1 MTDLNTI
8 KKGPFKGM
16 VLLVNDV
23 TKSKSVLW
31 PDDAAKEIN
40 SGARVVEEKEWD
52 AFKTQSMLDK
62 EKLEASVVATVEKAP
77 DFSILDLPGTRKV
90 VKTRSPGKFYAETRE
105 FEAGWGNKRDDLLEF
120 DSPEERTAWV
130 TAYNGKHNPD
140 MGPDARA
147 PSWYMVAIVV
157 E

>member
-1 MTDLNTI
+1 MTTLNTI

-16 VLLVNDV
+16 VLIVNDV
-23 TKSKSVLW
+23 TKGKSVLW
-31 PDDAAKEIN
+31 PEDATKEIAN
-40 SGARVVEEKEWD
+40 GGRVVEEKEWD

-62 EKLEASVVATVEKAP
+62 ETKTVAPVVVEP

-90 VKTRSPGKFYAETRE
+90 VKTRTPGKFYAETRE

-140 MGPDARA
+140 MGPEART
-147 PSWYMVAIVV
+147 PEWYMVAIALD
-157 E
+157 